1 MLALGVAG
9 GTAFQGWGKGPSF
22 DGVCPSTPVSFGVAC
37 GMRIST
43 VAAASCDDVLAEINA
58 RVNGQGSV
66 WHDPHNNGTYTK
78 CVNPIET
85 LPTLTFFPI
94 SRGPTRCLYCRR
106 QNYGGSYSASRRT
119 GDGKYTDKMIFTLTP
134 TAGASSSSCKLE
146 ACSRSQVFSC
156 SMGTNCNL
164 RCSSA
169 APRMAA
175 SR

>member
-9 GTAFQGWGKGPSF
+9 GTAFQGWGKASKGSSSSF

-43 VAAASCDDVLAEINA
+43 VAATSCDDVLAEINA

-94 SRGPTRCLYCRR
+94 SKRADPLPV
-106 QNYGGSYSASRRT
+106 
-119 GDGKYTDKMIFTLTP
+119 LTP
-134 TAGASSSSCKLE
+134 DKVMAVATARAGGRLMASTQT
-146 ACSRSQVFSC
+146 R
-156 SMGTNCNL
+156 
-164 RCSSA
+164 
-169 APRMAA
+169 
-175 SR
+175 